1 MKMQLAA
8 DQQQLLAQLDR
19 AQPKIVYAVE
29 PFLLVLEEMALAAYV
44 NYAETGL
51 DPERLPYAPDWDQCL
66 QYDPTGDIIIV
77 TARKRDK
84 LIGYALGLI
93 GPFKHS
99 KDKIY
104 ADLDTIWVRPDNR
117 SGESLSPSTMV
128 GYKLIKKWEEEV
140 LKRKRISFILVNSSH
155 KHPIGALLKRRGY
168 QPVETI
174 YYKNVE
180 DEYGS
185 E

>member
-1 MKMQLAA
+1 MEVQKALE
-8 DQQQLLAQLDR
+8 LLDR

-29 PFLLVLEEMALAAYV
+29 PFLFALEEMALAAYV

-51 DPERLPYAPDWDQCL
+51 DPERLPYAPDWMQCL
-66 QYDPTGDIIIV
+66 QYEPTGDLILI

-84 LIGYALGLI
+84 LIGYALGLV

-104 ADLDTIWVRPDNR
+104 ADLDTIWLRPDNR
-117 SGESLSPSTMV
+117 SGFV
-128 GYKLIKKWEEEV
+128 GLKLIKKWEDEV
-140 LKRKRISFILVNSSH
+140 IKRGNISFILVNSSH

-168 QPVETI
+168 QPVETV
-174 YYKNVE
+174 YYKNIE
-180 DEYGS
+180 DQYGREQATESTAAGS

>member
-1 MKMQLAA
+1 MKMLHA
-8 DQQQLLAQLDR
+8 DQQQQLLKRLDR
-19 AQPKIVYAVE
+19 AQPSVVYAVE
-29 PFLLVLEEMALAAYV
+29 PFLMVLEEMALAAYV

-66 QYDPTGDIIIV
+66 QYDPSGHLIVV

-84 LIGYALGLI
+84 LIGYALGLV

-117 SGESLSPSTMV
+117 SGFV
-128 GYKLIKKWEEEV
+128 GLKLIKKWEDEV
-140 LKRKRISFILVNSSH
+140 LKRGDVSFILVNSSF
-155 KHPIGALLKRRGY
+155 KKPIGALLKRRGY
-168 QPVETI
+168 EPVETV
-174 YYKNVE
+174 YYKNIE
-180 DEYGS
+180 DSYGR